1 LPENSSDQTSCQP
14 DPLDEL
20 VLEEEVLDEEEL
32 DDELDDEELVDEELE
47 EEEFDEEL
55 LDELELVPPF
65 PPQAANERVAMIANK
80 IRCTVA
86 PEVEQIKNNPGAIA
100 GV

>member
-1 LPENSSDQTSCQP
+1 
-14 DPLDEL
+14 

-32 DDELDDEELVDEELE
+32 DDELDDDEVE